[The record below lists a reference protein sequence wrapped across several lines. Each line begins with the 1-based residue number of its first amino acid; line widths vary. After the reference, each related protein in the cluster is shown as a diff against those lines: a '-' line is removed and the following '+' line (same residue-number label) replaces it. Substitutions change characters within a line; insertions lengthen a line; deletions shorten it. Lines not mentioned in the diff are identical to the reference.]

1 MTSAEAWAKLDRLLG
16 FAWDRSTRGGS
27 NAIDAAHTVV
37 EDIVREALADT
48 TAEQLQEEAM
58 RTGTLYGTPIADLQ
72 AIWRTTRALNIPI
85 DKLREKVEAK
95 ADPLGLL
102 ETLAKRYGVVR
113 VRVGLTSE
121 LYVTRIGDTGDFMY
135 EHDSQRATRAE
146 AEALLKGGTLV
157 EKSSG
162 GGTNE

>member
-1 MTSAEAWAKLDRLLG
+1 MTSAEIWPKFLDAVNACSQRRRARLRVTAK
-16 FAWDRSTRGGS
+16 AY
-27 NAIDAAHTVV
+27 ADAK
-37 EDIVREALADT
+37 VREALADT

-102 ETLAKRYGVVR
+102 EALAKRYGVVR